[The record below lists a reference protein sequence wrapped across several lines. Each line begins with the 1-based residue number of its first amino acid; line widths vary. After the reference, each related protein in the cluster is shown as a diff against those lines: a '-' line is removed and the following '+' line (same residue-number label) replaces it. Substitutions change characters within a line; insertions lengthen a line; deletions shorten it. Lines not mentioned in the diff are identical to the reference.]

1 MVSIFMI
8 IMRYLVL
15 LFVSCILA
23 SCGNAPN
30 EGNSDVSNKSWE
42 QITSDAKGQT
52 LTMMMWQGDPLIN
65 KYMTDY
71 VVPQVKS
78 RYNIQLN
85 IVGGQGNA
93 IVSALMSE
101 MEAGKENSELDM
113 MWINGET
120 FFQLREI
127 QALHGPFVEQLPNNK
142 FLNWE
147 NEFISTDFQQTVN
160 GMECPWGNVQMAWIY
175 DSTRVQQP
183 PMNMAELAE
192 WVKAHPGKFTIPNE
206 FTGMTLLKAWL
217 IELSGSKD
225 GLKGPFNEAKYKELS
240 TRLWAYINDLKPYM
254 WNEGKSFPAGVS
266 QLHQLLVSGEVEFS
280 LSNNDAEVD
289 NKILQ
294 GIFPKTFK
302 AYVPSGG
309 TIQNSH
315 YLGIVNRSA
324 HKEAAMVLCNFM
336 ISPETQFEKMKPDVW
351 GDATVLNIDK
361 LEDDWKQQFNNIPG
375 RVNAPKR
382 SDIQQYAVME
392 PAAEYMIRLFEDF
405 RKEVIEN

>member
-1 MVSIFMI
+1 
-8 IMRYLVL
+8 MRYGLLFLVL
-15 LFVSCILA
+15 IILA
-23 SCGNAPN
+23 SCGNTPQ
-30 EGNSDVSNKSWE
+30 EGDSDVSKKSWE
-42 QITSDAKGQT
+42 QITADAKGQT
-52 LTMMMWQGDPLIN
+52 VTMMMWQGDPLIN
-65 KYMTDY
+65 KYMTDF

-78 RYNIQLN
+78 KYNIQLN

-101 MEAGKENSELDM
+101 MEAGKEKSELDM

-147 NEFISTDFQQTVN
+147 NEFISNDFQQPVN

-183 PMNMAELAE
+183 PMNMAELAQ
-192 WVKAHPGKFTIPNE
+192 WVKANPGKFTIPNE

-225 GLKGPFNEAKYKELS
+225 GLKGPFNEARYKELS
-240 TRLWAYINDLKPYM
+240 EKLWTYINDIKPYM
-254 WNEGKSFPAGVS
+254 WNQGKSFPAGVS
-266 QLHQLLVSGEVEFS
+266 QLHQLLVSGEVTFS

-294 GIFPKTFK
+294 GIFLKTFK

-315 YLGIVNRSA
+315 YLGVVNRSA
-324 HKEAAMVLCNFM
+324 HKEAAMVVCNFM
-336 ISPETQFEKMKPDVW
+336 ISPEAQFEKMKPDVW

-361 LEDDWKQQFNNIPG
+361 LEGDWKEKFNNIPG
-375 RVNAPKR
+375 RANAPKR
-382 SDIQQYAVME
+382 SEIQQYALME

-405 RKEVIEN
+405 RKQVIEK

>member
-1 MVSIFMI
+1 MRYGLLFLVSI
-8 IMRYLVL
+8 
-15 LFVSCILA
+15 ILA
-23 SCGNAPN
+23 SCGNTPQD
-30 EGNSDVSNKSWE
+30 GDSDVSKKSWE
-42 QITSDAKGQT
+42 QIAADAKGQT
-52 LTMMMWQGDPLIN
+52 VTMMMWQGDPLIN
-65 KYMTDY
+65 KYMTDF

-78 RYNIQLN
+78 KYNIQLN

-101 MEAGKENSELDM
+101 MEAGKEKSELDM

-147 NEFISTDFQQTVN
+147 NEFISTDFQQSVN

-183 PMNMAELAE
+183 PMNMAQLAQ
-192 WVKAHPGKFTIPNE
+192 WVKANPGKFTIPNE

-225 GLKGPFNEAKYKELS
+225 GLKGPFNEARYKELS
-240 TRLWAYINDLKPYM
+240 EKLWTYINDIKPYM

-266 QLHQLLVSGEVEFS
+266 QLHQLLVSGEVAFS

-315 YLGIVNRSA
+315 YLGIVSRSA
-324 HKEAAMVLCNFM
+324 HKEAAMVVCNFM
-336 ISPETQFEKMKPDVW
+336 ISPEAQFEKMKPDVW

-361 LEDDWKQQFNNIPG
+361 LEGDWKEKFNNIPG
-375 RVNAPKR
+375 RSNAPKR
-382 SDIQQYAVME
+382 SEIQQYALME

-405 RKEVIEN
+405 RKQVIEK

>member
-1 MVSIFMI
+1 
-8 IMRYLVL
+8 
-15 LFVSCILA
+15 
-23 SCGNAPN
+23 
-30 EGNSDVSNKSWE
+30 
-42 QITSDAKGQT
+42 
-52 LTMMMWQGDPLIN
+52 
-65 KYMTDY
+65 
-71 VVPQVKS
+71 
-78 RYNIQLN
+78 
-85 IVGGQGNA
+85 
-93 IVSALMSE
+93 
-101 MEAGKENSELDM
+101 MEAGKVKSELDM

-147 NEFISTDFQQTVN
+147 NEFISTDFQQSVN

-183 PMNMAELAE
+183 PMNMAELAQ
-192 WVKAHPGKFTIPNE
+192 WVKANPGKFTIPNE

-225 GLKGPFNEAKYKELS
+225 GLKGPFNEARYKELS
-240 TRLWAYINDLKPYM
+240 EKLWTYINDIKPYM

-266 QLHQLLVSGEVEFS
+266 QLHQLLVSGEVAFS

-315 YLGIVNRSA
+315 YLGIVSRSA
-324 HKEAAMVLCNFM
+324 HKEAAMVVCNFM
-336 ISPETQFEKMKPDVW
+336 ISPEAQFEKMKPDVW

-361 LEDDWKQQFNNIPG
+361 LEGDWKEKFNNIPG
-375 RVNAPKR
+375 RSNAPKR
-382 SDIQQYAVME
+382 SKIQQYALME

-405 RKEVIEN
+405 RKQVIEK